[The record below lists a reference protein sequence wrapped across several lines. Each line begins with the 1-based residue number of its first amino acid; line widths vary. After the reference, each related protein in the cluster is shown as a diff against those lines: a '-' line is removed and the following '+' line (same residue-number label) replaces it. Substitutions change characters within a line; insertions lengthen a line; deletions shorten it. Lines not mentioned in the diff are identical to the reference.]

1 MTFQFMNLLVGTRER
16 RIHSSG
22 LELIVDGGD
31 HSVGPTN
38 GHEESNSQHHDVKGP
53 FDFAPE
59 RLLSAMTEIE
69 EPKMHRNDNLKLAPM
84 NRLGA
89 L

>member
-1 MTFQFMNLLVGTRER
+1 MNLLVGTRER
-16 RIHSSG
+16 RIHSTG
-22 LELIVDGGD
+22 LKLIVDGSD
-31 HSVGPTN
+31 HSVGPTD

-53 FDFAPE
+53 FDFAPK

-69 EPKMHRNDNLKLAPM
+69 EPKMHRNDNLELAPI